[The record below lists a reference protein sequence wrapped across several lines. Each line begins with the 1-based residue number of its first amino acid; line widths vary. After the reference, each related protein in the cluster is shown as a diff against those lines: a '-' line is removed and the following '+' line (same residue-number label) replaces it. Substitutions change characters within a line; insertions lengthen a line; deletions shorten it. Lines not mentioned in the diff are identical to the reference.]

1 MKKKGFNLIE
11 VIIATAILL
20 IGVTVTFSIVPNIY
34 RLNQKAWNMSTAA
47 FLAQEVLDDLT
58 EKNSFISNLDPE
70 NPPQNSTQVDKP
82 TELQD
87 CERVWW
93 GENDPFGNTN
103 IQVINVRVTWTE
115 KNVKRQVTVQGLIAP

>member
-1 MKKKGFNLIE
+1 MYRKGFNLIE

-34 RLNQKAWNMSTAA
+34 KLNQKAWNMSTAA

-58 EKNSFISNLDPE
+58 EKNSFISNLDPD
-70 NPPQNSTQVDKP
+70 NIPQNSTQTDKP
-82 TELQD
+82 TELQG

-93 GENDPFGNTN
+93 GETDPFGNTN
-103 IQVINVRVTWTE
+103 VQLINVRVSWME
-115 KNVKRQVTVQGLIAP
+115 KNIKRSVTVQGLIAP

>member
-1 MKKKGFNLIE
+1 MKRKGFNLIE
-11 VIIATAILL
+11 VIVATAILL

-58 EKNSFISNLDPE
+58 EKNSFIATINPD

-82 TELQD
+82 SELQG

-93 GENDPFGNTN
+93 GEADPFGNSN
-103 IQVINVRVTWTE
+103 IQVINVRVSWTE
-115 KNVKRQVTVQGLIAP
+115 KNVKRSVTVQGLIAP

>member
-11 VIIATAILL
+11 VIVATAILL

-58 EKNSFISNLDPE
+58 EKNSFISNINPD

-82 TELQD
+82 TELQN

-93 GENDPFGNTN
+93 GETDPFGNTN
-103 IQVINVRVTWTE
+103 VQVINVRVTWTE
-115 KNVKRQVTVQGLIAP
+115 KDVKRQVTVQGLIAP

>member
-1 MKKKGFNLIE
+1 MKQRGFNLIE
-11 VIIATAILL
+11 VIVATAILL

-58 EKNSFISNLDPE
+58 EKNSSIATIDPD

-82 TELQD
+82 TELQN
-87 CERVWW
+87 CQRVWW
-93 GENDPFGNTN
+93 GENDPYGNPN
-103 IQVINVRVTWTE
+103 VQVINVRVSWTE
-115 KNVKRQVTVQGLIAP
+115 KKDKRSITVQGLIAP